1 MGFEIHMYMAVAK
14 ANTASG
20 YTSGECH
27 PALVFL
33 RQPEGSEHDL
43 SAAERVL
50 LEAGWDEVDF
60 TKAGTLPKDAQQDMT
75 EPFGS
80 RYRSAVELGQALL
93 IYDTVVKPAPR
104 AANS

>member
-14 ANTASG
+14 AETATG
-20 YTSGECH
+20 YPVGECH

-33 RQPEGSEHDL
+33 RQTESSEHDL

-50 LEAGWDEVDF
+50 LDAGWTEVDF
-60 TKAGTLPKDAQQDMT
+60 TKAGTLPNDAQEQMT

-80 RYRSAVELGQALL
+80 RYRSAVELGYALL

-104 AANS
+104 AAS